1 MSPNNLLPDAPPGA
15 PNGEAEA
22 GLRPLDFLIV
32 DDSAVMRAVITKLV
46 RMSGLPVGQI
56 HHAADG
62 AKALAVL
69 DTHSVDLMTVDINMA
84 GMTGDELVRRLR
96 ADPVTAAQRVLIVS
110 SERREERTREIEASG
125 GGFLQKPFD
134 AEELR
139 AAVLR
144 VLEIPDA

>member
-1 MSPNNLLPDAPPGA
+1 MLPNNLLPDAPVQTDDA
-15 PNGEAEA
+15 AA
-22 GLRPLDFLIV
+22 RPLDFLIV

-46 RMSGLPVGQI
+46 RMSGLPVGEI

-69 DTHSVDLMTVDINMA
+69 DAHAVDLVTVDINMA
-84 GMTGDELVRRLR
+84 GMTGDELVRRMR
-96 ADPVTAAQRVLIVS
+96 ANPATAGLRVLIVS
-110 SERREERTREIEASG
+110 SERREERTRDIEANG
-125 GGFLQKPFD
+125 GAFLQKPFD
-134 AEELR
+134 AEDLR

>member
-1 MSPNNLLPDAPPGA
+1 MSPNNLLLDVPPDADGA
-15 PNGEAEA
+15 AQ
-22 GLRPLDFLIV
+22 RPLDFLIV

-46 RMSGLPVGQI
+46 RMSGLPVGEVR
-56 HHAADG
+56 HAADG
-62 AKALAVL
+62 AMALAAL
-69 DTHSVDLMTVDINMA
+69 EARTADLVTVDINMA
-84 GMTGDELVRRLR
+84 GMSGDELVRQLR
-96 ADPVTAAQRVLIVS
+96 ANPATAGQRVLIVS

-134 AEELR
+134 AEQLR

>member
-1 MSPNNLLPDAPPGA
+1 MSHNSQQPDVPQGGVGA
-15 PNGEAEA
+15 PE
-22 GLRPLDFLIV
+22 RPLDFLIV

-69 DTHSVDLMTVDINMA
+69 DVHTVDLMTVDINMT

-96 ADPVTAAQRVLIVS
+96 ADPATASQRVLIVS
-110 SERREERTREIEASG
+110 SERREERTREIEANG

>member
-1 MSPNNLLPDAPPGA
+1 MSPNNLLLDMTSTE
-15 PNGEAEA
+15 GEAA
-22 GLRPLDFLIV
+22 MRPLDFLIV

-56 HHAADG
+56 HHASDG

-69 DTHSVDLMTVDINMA
+69 ETHTVDLMTVDINMA

-96 ADPVTAAQRVLIVS
+96 ENAATAKQRVLIVS
-110 SERREERTREIEASG
+110 SERREERTRDIEANG

-144 VLEIPDA
+144 VLEISDV

>member
-1 MSPNNLLPDAPPGA
+1 MSPNNQPPDMTSTIVETVEQGGA
-15 PNGEAEA
+15 AT
-22 GLRPLDFLIV
+22 RPLDFLIV

-46 RMSGLPVGQI
+46 KMSGLPVGQI

-62 AKALAVL
+62 VKALAVL
-69 DTHSVDLMTVDINMA
+69 ETHTVDLMTVDI
-84 GMTGDELVRRLR
+84 
-96 ADPVTAAQRVLIVS
+96 LIVS

-134 AEELR
+134 AEQLR

-144 VLEIPDA
+144 VLEISDV

>member
-1 MSPNNLLPDAPPGA
+1 MSPNNLLPDVPPAADGVA
-15 PNGEAEA
+15 A
-22 GLRPLDFLIV
+22 RPLDFLIV

-46 RMSGLPVGQI
+46 RMSGLPVGVI
-56 HHAADG
+56 HHASDG

-69 DTHSVDLMTVDINMA
+69 DAHSVDLMTVDINMA

>member
-1 MSPNNLLPDAPPGA
+1 MSPNNLLPDMPPA
-15 PNGEAEA
+15 ANEAA
-22 GLRPLDFLIV
+22 VRPLDFLIV

-56 HHAADG
+56 HHASDG

-69 DTHSVDLMTVDINMA
+69 DVHAVDLVTVDINMA
-84 GMTGDELVRRLR
+84 GMTGDELLRRLR
-96 ADPVTAAQRVLIVS
+96 ADPATAAQRVLVVS

>member
-1 MSPNNLLPDAPPGA
+1 MSHSNLPPDVPPTADGTA
-15 PNGEAEA
+15 Q
-22 GLRPLDFLIV
+22 RPLDFLIV

-46 RMSGLPVGQI
+46 RMSGLPVGQV

-62 AKALAVL
+62 AKALVAL
-69 DTHSVDLMTVDINMA
+69 ETHRVDLVTVDINMA

-96 ADPVTAAQRVLIVS
+96 ATPATAAQRVLIVS
-110 SERREERTREIEASG
+110 SERREERTRDIEASG

>member
-1 MSPNNLLPDAPPGA
+1 MSPSDLPPDVVTGTDGA
-15 PNGEAEA
+15 AQ
-22 GLRPLDFLIV
+22 RPLDFLIV
-32 DDSAVMRAVITKLV
+32 DDSAVMRAVISKLV
-46 RMSGLPVGQI
+46 RMSGLPVGEI

-62 AKALAVL
+62 AEALAVL
-69 DTHSVDLMTVDINMA
+69 ESHSVDLATVDINMA
-84 GMTGDELVRRLR
+84 GMSGDELVRRLR
-96 ADPVTAAQRVLIVS
+96 ANPATAAQRVLIIS

-134 AEELR
+134 AETLR

>member
-1 MSPNNLLPDAPPGA
+1 MSLNNLLPDAPPDA
-15 PNGEAEA
+15 ADA
-22 GLRPLDFLIV
+22 TQRPLDFLIV

-69 DTHSVDLMTVDINMA
+69 DAHSVDLMTVDINMV

-96 ADPVTAAQRVLIVS
+96 ADPATATQRVLIVS
-110 SERREERTREIEASG
+110 SERREERTRDIEASG

-144 VLEIPDA
+144 VLEISDA

>member
-1 MSPNNLLPDAPPGA
+1 MSPNNLLPDAPPGV
-15 PNGEAEA
+15 PIGEA
-22 GLRPLDFLIV
+22 GVPSRPLDFLIV

-139 AAVLR
+139 TAVLR

>member
-1 MSPNNLLPDAPPGA
+1 MSLNNLLPDAPPGA
-15 PNGEAEA
+15 DAA
-22 GLRPLDFLIV
+22 AVRPLDFLIV

-56 HHAADG
+56 HHASDG

-69 DTHSVDLMTVDINMA
+69 DAHSVDLMTVDINMA
-84 GMTGDELVRRLR
+84 GMTGDELLRRLR
-96 ADPVTAAQRVLIVS
+96 ADPATASQRVLVVS
-110 SERREERTREIEASG
+110 SERREERTREIEANG
-125 GGFLQKPFD
+125 GRFLQKPFD

-139 AAVLR
+139 AAVLG

>member
-1 MSPNNLLPDAPPGA
+1 MSPNNLLPDAPPDAAGA
-15 PNGEAEA
+15 AQ
-22 GLRPLDFLIV
+22 RPLDFLIV

-46 RMSGLPVGQI
+46 RMSGLPVGEI
-56 HHAADG
+56 HHAGDG
-62 AKALAVL
+62 EKALAVL
-69 DTHSVDLMTVDINMA
+69 DAHSVDLVTVDINMA

-96 ADPVTAAQRVLIVS
+96 ADPATAAQRVLIVS

-139 AAVLR
+139 GAVLR
-144 VLEIPDA
+144 VLEIADA

>member
-1 MSPNNLLPDAPPGA
+1 MSPNNLLLDMTSTE
-15 PNGEAEA
+15 GEAA
-22 GLRPLDFLIV
+22 MRPLDFLIV

-56 HHAADG
+56 HHASDG

-69 DTHSVDLMTVDINMA
+69 ETHAVDLMTVDINMA

-96 ADPVTAAQRVLIVS
+96 ENAGTANQRILIVS
-110 SERREERTREIEASG
+110 SERREERTRDIEASG

-134 AEELR
+134 AEALR

-144 VLEIPDA
+144 VLEIPDV

>member
-1 MSPNNLLPDAPPGA
+1 MSPNNLLPDAPPGV